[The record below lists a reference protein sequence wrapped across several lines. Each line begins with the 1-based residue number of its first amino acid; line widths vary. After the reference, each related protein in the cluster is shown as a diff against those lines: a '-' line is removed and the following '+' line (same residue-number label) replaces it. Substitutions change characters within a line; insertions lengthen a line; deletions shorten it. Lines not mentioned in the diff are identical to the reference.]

1 MENNTQARKW
11 ALVINNP
18 LEAGLD
24 HAAIREIL
32 YRFSPTYFCMADE
45 IATTGTYH
53 THIFLFS
60 PSPMRFST
68 VKNRFATA
76 HIEKAYGSAKTNRAY
91 ILKEGRWADTDK
103 AETSVPGTFEEWGD
117 LPAEKEE
124 EAPEMFKLIQDLR
137 AGKSVMEIIEDNP
150 KLAFRIREIETL
162 RQAILEEKYSAENR
176 ALEVTYLYG
185 ASGTGKTRG
194 IFETHDRKSICRITD
209 YGGRNGVRFDAYHCQ
224 DVLVLEEFHSQ
235 IPISAMLNYLDI
247 YPLTLPARYTD
258 RIACYTKV
266 YITSNIPL
274 EEQYRDIQRYQME
287 TWRAFLRRVQNVI
300 EYLPDGSTVQHKKG
314 AFPMTQNEKFQV
326 QRRNT
331 LRNLW
336 QKLSG
341 TPEFPVK
348 LVLAALYLMG
358 AAYVCV
364 KQAAWR
370 TLAGN
375 IPLLSPLLKAA
386 MEHALT
392 AYLLAG
398 AATLPV
404 LLLYPF
410 GRRAAKDQL
419 QCIGLVNHAGVP
431 PDLLRKRRD
440 KDKPRV
446 TVWEFRNQSIPLQE
460 WDKKRLAIETALGIT
475 IVKLTYA
482 KGKSRVLVY
491 AVSAGDDLPEV
502 LKWKDSYLSPKSFV
516 LVLGE
521 SYTGPVT
528 VNLAHIPHI
537 LLGGSTGSGKSVL
550 LKLLLMQA
558 LHKGAEV
565 YITDFKGGVDFPK
578 VWHEKCRM
586 CFTEE
591 DLCNILDRLVE
602 ELERRKSAFK
612 ALGCPNIDAYNE
624 IAERPLQ
631 RLIFACDEVAE
642 MLDKTG
648 ADNERKKLLAQI
660 ENKLSTIARQGRA
673 FGIHLILA
681 TQRPDATIIPG
692 QIRNN
697 MDFRVCGRADSVLS
711 QIILDSTGAAE
722 QIPKDARGRFITGDG
737 TVFQGY
743 LFDENAMFEDEGKGI
758 LP

>member
-1 MENNTQARKW
+1 MT
-11 ALVINNP
+11 
-18 LEAGLD
+18 
-24 HAAIREIL
+24 REDKKKIQRRAYWRDL
-32 YRFSPTYFCMADE
+32 WRQLCGAPDFSPMLF
-45 IATTGTYH
+45 
-53 THIFLFS
+53 FL
-60 PSPMRFST
+60 
-68 VKNRFATA
+68 
-76 HIEKAYGSAKTNRAY
+76 
-91 ILKEGRWADTDK
+91 
-103 AETSVPGTFEEWGD
+103 
-117 LPAEKEE
+117 
-124 EAPEMFKLIQDLR
+124 
-137 AGKSVMEIIEDNP
+137 
-150 KLAFRIREIETL
+150 
-162 RQAILEEKYSAENR
+162 
-176 ALEVTYLYG
+176 
-185 ASGTGKTRG
+185 
-194 IFETHDRKSICRITD
+194 
-209 YGGRNGVRFDAYHCQ
+209 
-224 DVLVLEEFHSQ
+224 
-235 IPISAMLNYLDI
+235 
-247 YPLTLPARYTD
+247 
-258 RIACYTKV
+258 
-266 YITSNIPL
+266 
-274 EEQYRDIQRYQME
+274 
-287 TWRAFLRRVQNVI
+287 
-300 EYLPDGSTVQHKKG
+300 
-314 AFPMTQNEKFQV
+314 
-326 QRRNT
+326 
-331 LRNLW
+331 
-336 QKLSG
+336 
-341 TPEFPVK
+341 
-348 LVLAALYLMG
+348 ALYLMG

-398 AATLPV
+398 AAVLLA

-419 QCIGLVNHAGVP
+419 QCIGLVNHVGVP

-440 KDKPRV
+440 KDNSRV

-460 WDKKRLAIETALGIT
+460 WEKKRLAIETALGIT

-491 AVSAGDDLPEV
+491 AVPAGDDLPEK
-502 LKWKDSYLSPKSFV
+502 LEWKDSYLSPDSFV
-516 LVLGE
+516 LTLGK

-550 LKLLLMQA
+550 LKLLLMQT
-558 LHKGAEV
+558 LRKGAEV
-565 YITDFKGGVDFPK
+565 YIADFKGGVDFPK
-578 VWHEKCRM
+578 VWHQKCRM
-586 CFTEE
+586 CFAEE

-624 IAERPLQ
+624 TTGQPLP

-648 ADNERKKLLAQI
+648 ADSERKKLLSQI
-660 ENKLSTIARQGRA
+660 ESKLSTIARQGRA

-681 TQRPDATIIPG
+681 MQRPDATIIPG

-711 QIILDSTGAAE
+711 QIILDNTSAAE

-758 LP
+758 L